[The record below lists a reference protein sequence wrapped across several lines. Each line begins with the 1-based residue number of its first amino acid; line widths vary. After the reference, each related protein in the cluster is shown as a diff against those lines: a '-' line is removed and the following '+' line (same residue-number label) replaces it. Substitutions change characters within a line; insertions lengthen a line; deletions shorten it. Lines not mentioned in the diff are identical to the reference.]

1 MSWLR
6 TKMNTNTYQMQV
18 GEIIIDIVKKDIKN
32 LHLGVYPPD
41 GRVRIAA
48 PLRLKD
54 DAIRVFAVSKLAWI
68 KKKQEKYSAQ
78 ERQSRRE
85 YISRE
90 SHYYEGR
97 RFLLKVIYNNAPP
110 YVEIR
115 NKTHIDLYVRPGASH
130 KQRKKAMTEWYR
142 TQLKKKIPEIIEKWQ
157 KVIRVEIDDWGVKQ
171 MRTRWGTCNQKAK
184 RIWINLEL
192 AKKPTHCLDFIIVH
206 EMVHLLE
213 SNHNDQFRAYMDEF
227 IPQWRKYKEELNQ
240 SVLSHDGWSY

>member
-1 MSWLR
+1 
-6 TKMNTNTYQMQV
+6 MNTSTYQIQV
-18 GEIIIDIVKKDIKN
+18 GEISIDIVKKDIKN

-68 KKKQEKYSAQ
+68 KKKQANYRAQ
-78 ERQSRRE
+78 ERQSKRE
-85 YISRE
+85 YVSRE
-90 SHYYEGR
+90 SHYYEGKR
-97 RFLLKVIYNNAPP
+97 YLLKVIYQDAPP
-110 YVEIR
+110 CVEIR
-115 NKTHIDLYVRPGASH
+115 NKTHIDLYVRPGANRE
-130 KQRKKAMTEWYR
+130 QRKKVMTEWYR
-142 TQLKKKIPEIIEKWQ
+142 AQLKKKIPDIVEQWQ
-157 KVIRVEIDDWGVKQ
+157 KVIEVNVDDWGVKQ

-192 AKKPTHCLDFIIVH
+192 AKKPTHCLDFIVVH

-213 SNHNDQFRAYMDEF
+213 KNHNDQFKAYMDEF

-240 SVLSHDGWSY
+240 SVLSHDDWSY